1 VRHHLHPGGA
11 GTAAARDQGGRQRR
25 RSNWKDDE
33 TASDSTYVCAK
44 GGAYLG
50 VALKGMVVKA
60 GS

>member
-1 VRHHLHPGGA
+1 MQELQQRVTKEGGNA
-11 GTAAARDQGGRQRR
+11 VVDI

-44 GGAYLG
+44 GSAYLG

-60 GS
+60 GG